1 MSRTLDPTLYRR
13 KLSVELRRLREKA
26 ELKQRAAAQQVEW
39 SLSKLIRI
47 ESGTVGVSVTDLRA
61 LLALYGVDDAELTE
75 SLLEAARGTK
85 RQPWYS
91 AYQKVVP
98 HSFAQYLSFESAA
111 SSIVT
116 SQPILF
122 PGLLQTDDYA
132 FALLSDRMAYEE
144 ARMRVDLRMERQDR
158 IFDADEGPEISFLI
172 DESMLY
178 RTIGS
183 PALMREQLRRVLDRL
198 RHPKVSLRIMPL
210 SAGVHPLLTT
220 SFTALSVTDDDDMVF
235 TEEGGGSLLIRDDA
249 EVIVRYHEQ
258 FEDSWQRAL
267 SGDAVT
273 ALLNEAIERFGAAAG
288 S

>member
-1 MSRTLDPTLYRR
+1 MPRTLDPTLYRR

-26 ELKQRAAAQQVEW
+26 ELKQREAAQQVEW

-61 LLALYGVDDAELTE
+61 LLALYGVDDPDLTE

-91 AYQKVVP
+91 AYQKVIR

-122 PGLLQTDDYA
+122 PGLLHTEDYA
-132 FALLSDRMAYEE
+132 TALFTGRMSYEE
-144 ARMRVDLRMERQDR
+144 LRMRVDLRMERQER
-158 IFDADEGPEISFLI
+158 LFEGEEVPKMSFLI
-172 DESMLY
+172 DESMLH

-183 PALMREQLRRVLDRL
+183 PAVMRDQLRRVLDRL
-198 RHPKVSLRIMPL
+198 RHPRVSVRIMPL
-210 SAGVHPLLTT
+210 SAGFHPLLTT

-249 EVIVRYHEQ
+249 EAIVRYQEQ
-258 FEDSWQRAL
+258 FEESWHRAL
-267 SGDAVT
+267 SGDDVT
-273 ALLNEAIERFGAAAG
+273 ALLNEAIERFGAADG